1 MVRYSLF
8 TLLCVV
14 IVAGCKQMPG
24 AHLPKKTMEDV
35 LFDITLAESYS
46 TMAHDNQHVAG
57 TKNVDSLAVYYKEIF
72 QHNRVTKDDFESS
85 MVWYKKH
92 PDQLDTI
99 YAHVLTKMTKVQ
111 TAESNKPKKW

>member
-8 TLLCVV
+8 VCLLA
-14 IVAGCKQMPG
+14 IVASGCKSMPG

-46 TMAHDNQHVAG
+46 TMARDNQHIAG
-57 TKNVDSLAVYYKEIF
+57 TKNMDSLSAYYKQIF
-72 QHNRVTKDDFESS
+72 AHNHITEDDFTQS

-99 YAHVLTKMTKVQ
+99 YSHVLTKMTKVQ
-111 TAESNKPKKW
+111 TAASNKPGKW